1 MRSARSGRMFLV
13 MTKPRAL
20 SRRLGEPPVTYV
32 GAAQFKAT
40 CLELLERVRESGQG
54 IVVTKHGKPVA
65 KVMPFEEEK
74 PRRKKFIG
82 SMKGTVL
89 RYDRPFDPIDG
100 VWDMDQPGDP
110 IL

>member
-1 MRSARSGRMFLV
+1 MV
-13 MTKPRAL
+13 MTKPKSL
-20 SRRLGEPPVTYV
+20 SRRHGEQPVTYV

-40 CLELLERVRESGQG
+40 CLELLDRVRESGQD

-65 KVMPFEEEK
+65 KVVRYEEK
-74 PRRKKFIG
+74 KARPTKFIG

-100 VWDMDQPGDP
+100 EWDVNKRGGSLD
-110 IL
+110 

>member
-1 MRSARSGRMFLV
+1 
-13 MTKPRAL
+13 MTKPKSL
-20 SRRLGEPPVTYV
+20 SRRPGAPPVNYV

-40 CLELLERVRESGQG
+40 CLELLDRVRESGED

-65 KVMPFEEEK
+65 KVVRYDEEK
-74 PRRKKFIG
+74 PRRRKFIG

-100 VWDMDQPGDP
+100 EWDVNKPGGPLD
-110 IL
+110 

>member
-1 MRSARSGRMFLV
+1 MR
-13 MTKPRAL
+13 KPTSL
-20 SRRLGEPPVTYV
+20 SRRPGEPGVTYV

-40 CLELLERVRESGQG
+40 CLELLDRVRESGRD

-65 KVMPFEEEK
+65 KVVPYREK
-74 PRRKKFIG
+74 SVRPRKFIG

-89 RYDRPFDPIDG
+89 RYDRPLDPLDE
-100 VWDMDQPGDP
+100 VWDADQPGDP

>member
-1 MRSARSGRMFLV
+1 
-13 MTKPRAL
+13 MTKPKSL
-20 SRRLGEPPVTYV
+20 SLRRGDPPVTYI

-40 CLELLERVRESGQG
+40 CLALLDRVRESGQD

-65 KVMPFEEEK
+65 KVVRYEEEK
-74 PRRKKFIG
+74 PRRTKFIG

-89 RYDRPFDPIDG
+89 HYDRPLDPLDE
-100 VWDMDQPGDP
+100 VWDADQPDDP

>member
-1 MRSARSGRMFLV
+1 
-13 MTKPRAL
+13 MTKPKSL
-20 SRRLGEPPVTYV
+20 SRRPGAPPVNYV

-40 CLELLERVRESGQG
+40 CLELLDRVRESGED

-65 KVMPFEEEK
+65 KVVPYAEEK
-74 PRRKKFIG
+74 PRRTKFIG

-89 RYDRPFDPIDG
+89 RYDRPLDPLDE
-100 VWDMDQPGDP
+100 VWDADQPGDP